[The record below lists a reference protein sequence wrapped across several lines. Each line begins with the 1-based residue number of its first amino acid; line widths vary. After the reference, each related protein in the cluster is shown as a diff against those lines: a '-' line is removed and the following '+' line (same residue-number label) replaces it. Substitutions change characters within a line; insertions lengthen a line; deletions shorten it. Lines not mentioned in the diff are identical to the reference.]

1 METVIPIFEAITG
14 DLSGFDIPQDR
25 FKVIFKILNPFS
37 QRRAAVQYYIQCIPY
52 ASWKNLSVRL
62 YRKEESNALQLA
74 RQYVH
79 LVRGNCGTL
88 FSITCTI
95 HLFEFRWEIH
105 KCKVTFLEGE

>member
-14 DLSGFDIPQDR
+14 DLSGFGISKYR
-25 FKVIFKILNPFS
+25 LKVIFKILNIFA
-37 QRRAAVQYYIQCIPY
+37 QRRAAAQYYIQCCPD

-62 YRKEESNALQLA
+62 YRKEESKSLQLA

-95 HLFEFRWEIH
+95 HLFEF
-105 KCKVTFLEGE
+105 